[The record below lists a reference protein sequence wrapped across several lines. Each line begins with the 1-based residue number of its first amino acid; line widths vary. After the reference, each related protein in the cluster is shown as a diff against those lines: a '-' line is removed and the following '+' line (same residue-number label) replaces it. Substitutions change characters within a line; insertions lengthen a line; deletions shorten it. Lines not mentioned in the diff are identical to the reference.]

1 VRATPPLGQAA
12 VSPHAEG
19 HEHSAGRGAAPVRL
33 ADVDPRAITILV
45 RPIRTDSAPEAAP
58 LGTALKLPALP
69 TRTRR
74 AVEKAVRRAVVH
86 RLLDADEQARL
97 AAGEKELGAIVHSA
111 LRRAVRHLAD
121 DSSPT
126 SIARVLGLVDLHDS
140 LRDVPSVEVQTA
152 FHAVR
157 AAAPPDVA
165 ARLAPVARRLGFS
178 PRAWET

>member
-1 VRATPPLGQAA
+1 MGQVAITDD
-12 VSPHAEG
+12 VHPE
-19 HEHSAGRGAAPVRL
+19 RGAPIRL

-45 RPIRTDSAPEAAP
+45 RPTHVDGAPEAAP
-58 LGTALKLPALP
+58 LGTSLKLHALP

-74 AVEKAVRRAVVH
+74 AVEKAVRRAVVN
-86 RLLDADEQARL
+86 RLLDEEERERL

-121 DSSPT
+121 DSSPQ
-126 SIARVLGLVDLHDS
+126 SIARVLGLIDLYDS
-140 LRDVPSVEVQTA
+140 LRDVPAFDSQTM

-165 ARLAPVARRLGFS
+165 ARLAPVARRLGFT
-178 PRAWET
+178 PRAWE